1 MKIEEL
7 NSRIKE
13 LNDYFVRQIIE
24 GNYQVIKKESIY
36 IIIEINDYS
45 FTFWFGYGEDHF
57 RCVEIEASHPNYM
70 YLQFDD
76 KEIKKT
82 VRSILMSEIVETR
95 EEEIKRLEAKL
106 KTLKSTKE

>member
-1 MKIEEL
+1 MKTEEL
-7 NSRIKE
+7 KSRIKE
-13 LNDYFVRQIIE
+13 LSDYFVRQIIE

-57 RCVEIEASHPNYM
+57 RCVEIEASHPNFM

-82 VRSILMSEIVETR
+82 VRSLLVEEAADKR
-95 EEEIKRLEAKL
+95 EEEIKSLEEKL
-106 KTLKSTKE
+106 QILKSMKV